1 MKPSQI
7 AIVVAALIAGLA
19 PSRALRAQPAGPAVA
34 VDGDDK
40 PWNHG
45 VPLATRQQAREL
57 FLEGNRLFYIPL
69 YTRAA
74 EKYLA
79 ALEKWKHP
87 AFYFNLALTQ
97 LSLGQEVVA
106 HDNLKQAVQ
115 HGAEP
120 LGALQFAEAAK
131 QLAELEQHLGRIRV
145 VCSTPGAEV
154 TLDGT
159 ALFVAPGNREVW
171 VKAAGH
177 EIIAK
182 KAEYVTQARRVSVA
196 AGKLEQLDLPLHRLI
211 EDRPWAAWKPW
222 AVVGTG
228 VAVAASAG
236 VLHAL
241 SARNFSA
248 YDDGFRQ
255 LSCASAG
262 CSDDAVRAMNPQLP
276 KLLGRAQLEQ
286 RLAVGGYIAGGALIA
301 AGAALVY
308 FNRPHLVERSSET
321 APAVALVLAPGTVGV
336 VVTAH
341 H

>member
-1 MKPSQI
+1 VKPSHI
-7 AIVVAALIAGLA
+7 AIVVATLICGAA
-19 PSRALRAQPAGPAVA
+19 PGRTLHAQPAGPAVA
-34 VDGDDK
+34 LDGEDK
-40 PWNHG
+40 PWNRG
-45 VPLATRQQAREL
+45 VALATRQEAREL

-115 HGAEP
+115 HGADP
-120 LGALQFAEAAK
+120 LGTLQFAEAEK
-131 QLAELEQHLGRIRV
+131 QLEDLEHHLGRIRIS
-145 VCSTPGAEV
+145 CTTRGAEV

-159 ALFVAPGNREVW
+159 ALFIAPGDHEVW
-171 VKAAGH
+171 VKPAAH
-177 EIIAK
+177 EVIAK
-182 KAEYVTQARRVSVA
+182 KPEYVTQVRRVAIA
-196 AGKLEQLDLPLHRLI
+196 AGRLEQLALPMHKLI

-222 AVVGTG
+222 VVVGSG
-228 VAVAASAG
+228 AVIAASAG

-248 YDDGFRQ
+248 YDDGFRR
-255 LSCASAG
+255 LPCASAG
-262 CSDDAVRAMNPQLP
+262 CSDDAVRAMNPRLP
-276 KLLGRAQLEQ
+276 ALLSRAQLEQ
-286 RLAVGGYIAGGALIA
+286 RLAIGGYVAGGALIA
-301 AGAALVY
+301 AGAALAY
-308 FNRPHLVERSSET
+308 LNRPHLVEQGSEA
-321 APAVALVLAPGTVGV
+321 APAVAVVVSGNVIGI